1 MVAALWSCPVQAA
14 VRTSLI
20 VKADPSANASAGL
33 RPRLVRVQVHVFIF
47 KRAPE
52 AFDKHIVQPTAPA
65 VHGDAD
71 SIVPQD
77 VCKGKAGKL
86 AALIRV
92 EDVWCAVFF
101 QGFFQGHNAK
111 IRLHSV

>member
-20 VKADPSANASAGL
+20 VKADPSADTLAGFRASF
-33 RPRLVRVQVHVFIF
+33 VSVQIHIFVFE
-47 KRAPE
+47 RAPE
-52 AFDKHIVQPTAPA
+52 TFNKHVVQPTASA

-77 VCKGKAGKL
+77 VCKGNAGKL
-86 AALIRV
+86 TTLIRV
-92 EDVWCAVFF
+92 ED
-101 QGFFQGHNAK
+101 
-111 IRLHSV
+111 IRLDEPARLTL